1 MVTLFLELSLP
12 ILALIVF
19 FAVAVYLKIQYP
31 PPLVLGRIIP
41 RVCPVRS
48 QDILDYNEEEDNGE
62 EPTGWRLR
70 REVRRKQLKV
80 NLGYLSAEV
89 TNTTLFQQ
97 ALRFEKTKINPRKPG
112 LEYEPRDIVVLELV
126 DEAAHLRWKQVRCQS
141 ILVLRAKLGLSI
153 KKEVF
158 ITLLAQYKKLEE
170 EIIALAGMDGMEDSW
185 FRGMLVERLGLMDWR
200 VIEGGESEPDP
211 A

>member
-1 MVTLFLELSLP
+1 MIFFFQVILP
-12 ILALIVF
+12 LVVIIMAILAMKF
-19 FAVAVYLKIQYP
+19 YMKIQFP

-48 QDILDYNEEEDNGE
+48 QDILDYNEDDNGE
-62 EPTGWRLR
+62 EGMGWRLR
-70 REVRRKQLKV
+70 REVRRKQFKV

-89 TNTTLFQQ
+89 ANTTLFQQ

-112 LEYEPRDIVVLELV
+112 LEYEPREIVVLELV
-126 DEAAHLRWKQVRCQS
+126 DEAAHLRWKQVRS
-141 ILVLRAKLGLSI
+141 KIILVLRAKLGLSI
-153 KKEVF
+153 NKEVF
-158 ITLLAQYKKLEE
+158 ITLLAEYKKLEE
-170 EIIALAGMDGMEDSW
+170 EIIALASMKESW
-185 FRGMLVERLGLMDWR
+185 VRGMLVERLGLMDRR

>member
-1 MVTLFLELSLP
+1 VTLFLELSLP

-19 FAVAVYLKIQYP
+19 FAVAVFLKIQYP

-48 QDILDYNEEEDNGE
+48 QDILDYNEDDNAE
-62 EPTGWRLR
+62 EPVGWRLR
-70 REVRRKQLKV
+70 HEVRRKQLKV

-89 TNTTLFQQ
+89 ANTTLFQQ

-112 LEYEPRDIVVLELV
+112 LEYEPREIVVLELV
-126 DEAAHLRWKQVRCQS
+126 DEAAHLRWKQVRGQTN
-141 ILVLRAKLGLSI
+141 LVLRAKLGLSI
-153 KKEVF
+153 NKEVF

-170 EIIALAGMDGMEDSW
+170 EIIALAGMKESW
-185 FRGMLVERLGLMDWR
+185 VRGMLVERLGLMDWR